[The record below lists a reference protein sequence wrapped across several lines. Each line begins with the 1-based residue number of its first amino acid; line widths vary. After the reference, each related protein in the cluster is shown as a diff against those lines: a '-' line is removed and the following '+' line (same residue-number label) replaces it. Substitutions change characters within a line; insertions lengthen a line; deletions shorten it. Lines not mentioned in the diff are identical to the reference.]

1 MATTLLYYSFQSPMI
16 LLVPKM
22 YVFFYK
28 KQFQM
33 ISKKL
38 FHVLFQKTS
47 TIVNKYRK
55 NQRKKIVTEYFL
67 SYLVKGLFN
76 NGRLGTQNQ
85 PKNAFKSRVLR
96 QNGKIIKL
104 NKSIPPWH
112 FQNPSLGL
120 VQVTPAIS
128 KVLSLS
134 FWINFYLLLKWKVF

>member
-1 MATTLLYYSFQSPMI
+1 M
-16 LLVPKM
+16 
-22 YVFFYK
+22 
-28 KQFQM
+28 
-33 ISKKL
+33 
-38 FHVLFQKTS
+38 S
-47 TIVNKYRK
+47 TYTKK
-55 NQRKKIVTEYFL
+55 NQRKKIVKEYFL

-120 VQVTPAIS
+120 V
-128 KVLSLS
+128 
-134 FWINFYLLLKWKVF
+134 